1 MATVRDVLDPSL
13 YASTRRPVMDAETL
27 PPAAYTS
34 EEFYAREVESIFMK
48 EWNFIGR
55 ADYIPNPGD
64 YFTLEFVGV
73 PLIVVG
79 RF

>member
-1 MATVRDVLDPSL
+1 MVRFAALL
-13 YASTRRPVMDAETL
+13 RRADM
-27 PPAAYTS
+27 TS
-34 EEFYAREVESIFMK
+34 RERSDAREVESIFMK

-73 PLIVVG
+73 PVIVVV
-79 RF
+79 